1 MTMPHER
8 TRALLW
14 AGGFLIELARD
25 ESLPIAVRQRAVAIA
40 RHFPTIE
47 DVSHMARFRHPS
59 GLGVGLEM
67 SRETAGWAEDC
78 PLGRSGIPLD
88 WRGQKIRRRMCTQE
102 GAGRGAAHDDHRK
115 NHAKFIQPALVNLW
129 PPMKLDVP
137 DAARKQAVLVKLPRD
152 PSY

>member
-47 DVSHMARFRHPS
+47 DVSHMARHPS
-59 GLGVGLEM
+59 GLGVGLDM
-67 SRETAGWAEDC
+67 
-78 PLGRSGIPLD
+78 
-88 WRGQKIRRRMCTQE
+88 
-102 GAGRGAAHDDHRK
+102 
-115 NHAKFIQPALVNLW
+115 
-129 PPMKLDVP
+129 
-137 DAARKQAVLVKLPRD
+137 
-152 PSY
+152 PS